1 MGWKHTQTP
10 IKDKPLLPTLM
21 IVNTQTKELPGK
33 SHPKLA
39 LNQERCNKNRIWQT
53 LTLNSQLGSD
63 KSPRSEEFHP
73 GRDVH
78 QPNEMLRVKVKD
90 SNFQDPTG
98 I

>member
-21 IVNTQTKELPGK
+21 IVGTQTKELPGK

-53 LTLNSQLGSD
+53 LTLNSQF
-63 KSPRSEEFHP
+63 RI
-73 GRDVH
+73 R
-78 QPNEMLRVKVKD
+78 
-90 SNFQDPTG
+90 
-98 I
+98 

>member
-39 LNQERCNKNRIWQT
+39 LNQEGVIRIGFSK
-53 LTLNSQLGSD
+53 L
-63 KSPRSEEFHP
+63 
-73 GRDVH
+73 
-78 QPNEMLRVKVKD
+78 
-90 SNFQDPTG
+90 
-98 I
+98 